1 MAEKPEPNR
10 SPTTVEDVLVGAV
23 NALRP
28 YGPTPIVSVVLGGTG
43 MIALSVGAP
52 PLAVIGLAVVVFGAY
67 LFGQE
72 RKAKWLR
79 AELEA
84 TYDGYE
90 RTITRDVR
98 QQLERRLQLPGNQ
111 GRGTLEENQGDGL

>member
-1 MAEKPEPNR
+1 MAEAPEPKR
-10 SPTTVEDVLVGAV
+10 PPTTVADVLAGAV

-28 YGPTPIVSVVLGGTG
+28 YGPTPIVAVVIGGTG
-43 MIALSVGAP
+43 MIALSAGAP
-52 PLAVIGLAVVVFGAY
+52 PLGVIGLAAIVFGAY

-84 TYDGYE
+84 TYDGHE

-98 QQLERRLQLPGNQ
+98 HQLERRLQLPGNQ
-111 GRGTLEENQGDGL
+111 GRSTLGENQGDER